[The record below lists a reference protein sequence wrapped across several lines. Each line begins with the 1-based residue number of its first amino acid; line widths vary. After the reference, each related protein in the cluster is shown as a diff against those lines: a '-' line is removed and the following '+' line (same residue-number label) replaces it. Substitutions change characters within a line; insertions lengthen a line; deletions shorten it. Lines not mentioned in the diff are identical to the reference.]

1 VRKTE
6 RGTSGGAA
14 LLPLLLALESLHF
27 VFARLA
33 HDVLDPRISILYAMA
48 IATTAVGVYGAIT
61 RTLSF
66 AVGWAHRWLFVSIGA
81 LIALSTQI
89 NYIVIDYVDPGAA
102 SLLSQ
107 AATFYAIAL
116 GVLWLKERF
125 TRWQAIGSL
134 VAVVGAIIV
143 ALQPGDFFRIGSLML
158 LAGAF
163 AYQLH
168 AALVKRHGGGID
180 MVNFFFFRL
189 LCVTLFLL
197 AGTLFQAMFAPGAFA
212 PGMSL
217 IPDWRGLL
225 IVMLIGLVDVV
236 FSRTLYY
243 RVLRAINVSLF
254 AVVMTLSPVLTTLWT
269 FLLFGVRPGLQQL
282 IGGAVV
288 LIGVLILA
296 LKRRSTARSSRE

>member
-1 VRKTE
+1 MSAQKTN
-6 RGTSGGAA
+6 RGSDRGAA

-48 IATTAVGVYGAIT
+48 IATAAVGVYGVVM
-61 RTLSF
+61 RKLSF
-66 AVGWAHRWLFVSIGA
+66 AVGKAHWRLFVCIGA

-89 NYIVIDYVDPGAA
+89 NYIVIDDVDPGAA
-102 SLLSQ
+102 SLLAQ
-107 AATFYAIAL
+107 AATIYAIAL
-116 GVLWLKERF
+116 GVWWLKERF

-134 VAVVGAIIV
+134 MAVAGAVIV
-143 ALQPGDFFRIGSLML
+143 ALQPGDYIRFGSLLL

-168 AALVKRHGGGID
+168 AALAKRYGGGID

-189 LCVTLFLL
+189 LCVTLFLF
-197 AGTLFQAMFAPGAFA
+197 AGTLLQAVFAPGAFA

-217 IPDWRGLL
+217 LPGWSGLG
-225 IVMLIGLVDVV
+225 IVLLIGLVDVV
-236 FSRTLYY
+236 WSRTLYY

-269 FLLFGVRPGLQQL
+269 YVLFGVRPGAQQI
-282 IGGAVV
+282 IGGVVV
-288 LIGVLILA
+288 LAGVLMLT
-296 LKRRSTARSSRE
+296 LRRG